1 MAYAS
6 PSCQNTTT
14 GNDPTLV
21 SRRPSAWRS
30 ASDPARTEVEAIG
43 RSFPTESFRKSLL
56 AIIYRSMEDVKTASL
71 GVTKRRILERLIRAD
86 ATVAE
91 LARTLDMTEAGVR
104 QHLDALAENG
114 LVASRTRPG
123 EGRGRPPTVWTLTDL
138 AQDLFPDRHD
148 DLTVDLISAVRT
160 ALGDEGLQR
169 VIDART
175 EQQRA
180 AYLKTIPQRGS
191 LRARAEALA
200 RVRAEEGYLAEV
212 IDDPD
217 GDGVILVEHH
227 CPICTAASACAGLCT
242 SELELFREV
251 MGDGV
256 RVERTQHLLSGDRR
270 CAYRLTKVVQ

>member
-1 MAYAS
+1 
-6 PSCQNTTT
+6 
-14 GNDPTLV
+14 
-21 SRRPSAWRS
+21 
-30 ASDPARTEVEAIG
+30 
-43 RSFPTESFRKSLL
+43 
-56 AIIYRSMEDVKTASL
+56 MEDVKTASL

-148 DLTVDLISAVRT
+148 DLTVDLISAVRA

-175 EQQRA
+175 QQQRA
-180 AYLKTIPQRGS
+180 AYLKTIPKRGS
-191 LRARAEALA
+191 LRARSEALA

-212 IDDPD
+212 IDDPE
-217 GDGVILVEHH
+217 GNGVILVEHH

-251 MGDGV
+251 MGNGV

-270 CAYRLTKVVQ
+270 CAYRLTKV